1 MEPNYQSIVKSI
13 IESITIQS
21 DDAFVIK
28 GKTITVLQRSAY
40 QHWNRPM
47 QSFGANTGEA
57 VKKREKL
64 LLELTGKLYSTFY
77 VSGNP
82 DGKWFDEKKQP
93 SAEEKNEFMN
103 TLSAANQ
110 STESWD
116 PYWTVVSTDASGIVY
131 IQKNGLLRTL
141 VPHEWKPEQPL
152 NGPLQVGA
160 SISVLNRKER
170 RDLQPVFYYV
180 YSKAFMPQGI
190 SLGRFYFNVDPSI
203 IAAFIQQLTTD
214 MNRVQVP
221 FLFKCLNHPLL
232 YVRADS
238 AVLYI
243 EKKYFSIT
251 AKILQHIIR
260 NNPSFFTEPVP
271 LFTKPIANGVAYA
284 EDPGNGKSFG
294 MFWSEMMAEGI
305 IKAHEKGITQTNDI
319 IALVLAEF
327 EKNGV
332 DITKP
337 YLRSN
342 SLYPYDFSIFK

>member
-1 MEPNYQSIVKSI
+1 MEPNYQSIVSSI
-13 IESITIQS
+13 IASITIQS

-28 GKTITVLQRSAY
+28 DKPITVLQRSAY

-47 QSFGANTGEA
+47 QSFGANTGED

-64 LLELTGKLYSTFY
+64 LQELTGQIYSTFY

-82 DGKWFDEKKQP
+82 NGEWFDEKKQP

-103 TLSAANQ
+103 GLSVANQ
-110 STESWD
+110 GTEWWE
-116 PYWTVVSTDASGIVY
+116 PYWTVASTDPSGMVY
-131 IQKNGLLRTL
+131 VQKNGLFRTL
-141 VPHEWKPEQPL
+141 VAHEWKPEQIL

-160 SISVLNRKER
+160 SVSILNRKER

-190 SLGRFYFNVDPSI
+190 SLGRFYFNVAPSQ
-203 IAAFIQQLTTD
+203 IAEFIKQLTAN
-214 MNRVQVP
+214 MNRLQVP

-232 YVRADS
+232 YVRTDS

-251 AKILQHIIR
+251 ARILQNIISA
-260 NNPSFFTEPVP
+260 NPGFFKATVP
-271 LFTKPIANGVAYA
+271 LFTKPIVNGVAYA

-294 MFWSEMMAEGI
+294 MFWSEMIAEGL
-305 IKAHEKGITQTNDI
+305 IKAHEKGMSNP
-319 IALVLAEF
+319 AEKLSLVFTEF

-332 DITKP
+332 TIQQP

>member
-13 IESITIQS
+13 IERITIQS

-28 GKTITVLQRSAY
+28 GKPITVLQRSAY

-47 QSFGANTGEA
+47 QSFGANTGED

-64 LLELTGKLYSTFY
+64 LLELTGHLYSTFY

-82 DGKWFDEKKQP
+82 NGEWFDEKKQP

-103 TLSAANQ
+103 GLSAANQ

-116 PYWTVVSTDASGIVY
+116 PYWTVASTDPSGIVY
-131 IQKNGLLRTL
+131 VQKNGLLRTL
-141 VPHEWKPEQPL
+141 VAHEWKPEQPL

-160 SISVLNRKER
+160 SVSVLNGKER

-180 YSKAFMPQGI
+180 YGKAYMPQGI
-190 SLGRFYFNVDPSI
+190 SLGRFYFNVDPYM
-203 IAAFIQQLTTD
+203 IAAFIKQLTTD

-232 YVRADS
+232 YVRTDS

-251 AKILQHIIR
+251 ARILQNIIGT
-260 NNPSFFTEPVP
+260 NPQFFKATVP
-271 LFTKPIANGVAYA
+271 LFTKPIADGVAYA

-294 MFWSEMMAEGI
+294 MFWSEMVAEGM
-305 IKAHEKGITQTNDI
+305 IKAHEKGITQSADI
-319 IALVLAEF
+319 LPLVLVEF

-332 DITKP
+332 DITQP